1 MSYRVLYTDQFHS
14 ALESQIQYFET
25 QWAPPARVARWLME
39 LIDLMDT
46 LDVSPERYPVAT
58 LESGIAG
65 IALRKIVFGDY
76 LAFYHV
82 DHAKREVQVL
92 GFGMAHGCHKLGAPA
107 FDIRAPWSALR
118 RYRAQC
124 GGRDG
129 ARQGRRDRGR
139 HTLFISAAVTPESLR
154 GQQHVY
160 FDIRRHRAR
169 PVQCGGICR

>member
-1 MSYRVLYTDQFHS
+1 MSYRVLYTDQLHS

-25 QWAPPARVARWLME
+25 HWAPPARVARWLME
-39 LIDLMDT
+39 LIDLLDT

-92 GFGMAHGCHKLGAPA
+92 GFRH
-107 FDIRAPWSALR
+107 
-118 RYRAQC
+118 
-124 GGRDG
+124 G
-129 ARQGRRDRGR
+129 AR
-139 HTLFISAAVTPESLR
+139 LP
-154 GQQHVY
+154 
-160 FDIRRHRAR
+160 
-169 PVQCGGICR
+169 